1 MGRKTRRR
9 GNGTEHDSGYKLL
22 FSHPRMVEELC
33 RAFLPASWTK
43 RLDFSSLEM
52 ATTSFV
58 SDGQQ
63 ERRSDLVWRL
73 RWKREGDA
81 YLLLEFQSTPDPSMP
96 VRMLTYSGL
105 LLQRLI
111 REGALKLGGALPT
124 VLPVVLYL
132 GKPSWRTPTD
142 VVSLFGPRPI
152 VARRFLP
159 QFHYILLDE
168 RRMDLDRPELVNNLA
183 AAVFQVETC
192 EAPEDFPRRVRHVL
206 ELLSDKDPELRRI
219 VTSWLRRKV
228 RRVSFEGIIL
238 DLEDVTMLEE
248 TILEW
253 EKQFLRRGRQEGRI
267 EGMRRMLVRLMEERF
282 GPLPSSVRHSLE
294 AVSSP
299 RKLERLFGQAL
310 KADSLAQ
317 VGLAA
322 TR

>member
-1 MGRKTRRR
+1 VGRKTRRR
-9 GNGTEHDSGYKLL
+9 DNGTEHDSGYKLL
-22 FSHPRMVEELC
+22 FSHPHMVKELC
-33 RAFLPASWTK
+33 RGFLPASWTK

-63 ERRSDLVWRL
+63 ERRGDLVWRL
-73 RWKREGDA
+73 RWKRGGDA

-96 VRMLTYSGL
+96 VRMLTYSSL

-132 GKPSWRTPTD
+132 GKPPWRAPLD
-142 VVSLFGPRPI
+142 VVSLFGPRPN
-152 VARRFLP
+152 VAKRFLP
-159 QFHYILLDE
+159 QLHYILLDE

-219 VTSWLRRKV
+219 VMSWLRR
-228 RRVSFEGIIL
+228 RLHRVSFEGIIL

-253 EKQFLRRGRQEGRI
+253 EKQFRREGRL
-267 EGMRRMLVRLMEERF
+267 EATRRMLSLLLEERF
-282 GPLPSSVRHSLE
+282 GPLPSSVRRSLE